1 MSNIALVH
9 DWLNQK
15 AGGAENVL
23 EVLADMFP
31 DAPIYT
37 LIFNPEKFD
46 YSESRIK
53 TSRLQRM
60 PDGLKRR
67 SRYLLPFIPS
77 AVEEWDF
84 SQYDVVISS
93 SSAFAKN
100 IVTPETT
107 QHICYCHT
115 PMRFVWDYWPQY
127 LHEQHVGPLRRAYIR
142 RQVRDLRIWDFVGAA
157 RVDSFIA
164 NSENTSQR
172 IQKFYRRQPQ
182 TIHPPVDTELITPD
196 MKKEY
201 YVTLSALTPYKK
213 IDLAI
218 EAFNISGKPLKIIGE
233 GPDRKRLEAMAADN
247 IEFTG
252 FVDSEEKNRLLR
264 QAKGL
269 IFPQVEDF
277 GIAPIE
283 SMAAGTPVIAYNAG
297 GVMETVRD
305 KETGILFS
313 KQTPQAINQAIST
326 AESTRF
332 NIAALHDQARKF
344 GRQQFETTFYQYL
357 EKYV

>member
-1 MSNIALVH
+1 MKVALVH

-23 EVLADMFP
+23 QVLADMFP
-31 DAPIYT
+31 EAPIYT
-37 LIFNPEKFD
+37 LVFNPEKFD
-46 YSESRIK
+46 YPESRIR

-60 PDGLKRR
+60 PGVLKRQ
-67 SRYLLPFIPS
+67 SRYLLPLIPG

-84 SQYDVVISS
+84 SQYDMVVSS

-107 QHICYCHT
+107 RHVCYCHT

-127 LHEQHVGPLRRAYIR
+127 LQEQKVGPVRRAYIR

-164 NSENTSQR
+164 NSATTGRR
-172 IQKFYRRQPQ
+172 IQKFYRRQSE
-182 TIHPPVDTELITPD
+182 TIHPPVDTEVTTPD

-201 YVTLSALTPYKK
+201 YITLSALTPYKK
-213 IDLAI
+213 LDLAI
-218 EAFNISGKPLKIIGE
+218 EAFNISGKPLKIVGE
-233 GPDRKRLEAMAADN
+233 GSDRKRLEAMAADN

-252 FVDSEEKNRLLR
+252 FVDAQEKNRLVR

-269 IFPQVEDF
+269 VFSQVEDF
-277 GIAPIE
+277 GIAPVE
-283 SMAAGTPVIAYNAG
+283 AMAAGTPVIAYNAG
-297 GVMETVRD
+297 GVTETVRD
-305 KETGILFS
+305 NVTGILFP
-313 KQTPQAINQAIST
+313 KQTPQSLNQAINT

-332 NIAALHDQARKF
+332 NIAALHDQAQKF
-344 GRQQFETTFYQYL
+344 SRQQFETALRQYM
-357 EKYV
+357 EKHA